1 MKKENIPE
9 IIRRMPKVEL
19 HLHLEG
25 AFTFEFLFD
34 LIKKYNE
41 DEVKSIDELKQ
52 KFIFKDF
59 QHFIEMWFW
68 KNKFFRTAE
77 DFEESTYQTIKNL
90 SLQNVIYAEV
100 FFSPWDFK
108 LSGLTVEAITEATIS
123 GIRKAESEYPIK
135 CGLIVDIVRDHGS
148 DTAMNRLNQITPYLN
163 KGIIG
168 LGLGGNESDFPASDF
183 RKVFREAR
191 KRGFRL
197 TAHAG
202 EAAGP
207 ESVWSALL
215 DLEAERIGHGVRAIE
230 DPRLVDYLVEKKIPL
245 EVCITSN
252 IKTKVF
258 PSIQNHPFN
267 TFFKKD
273 VKVTINSDDPPMF
286 GSDITNELELI
297 CSEYNYS
304 YNELEKLTSTAV
316 DVSFLSNNEKKNYSN
331 LIKSFWEERNIRL

>member
-9 IIRRMPKVEL
+9 IIKKMPKVEL

-25 AFTFEFLFD
+25 AFTFEFLFG

-52 KFIFKDF
+52 KFVFKDF

-68 KNKFFRTAE
+68 KNKFFRTVE

-90 SLQNVIYAEV
+90 SSQNVIYAEV
-100 FFSPWDFK
+100 FFSPWDFEP
-108 LSGLTVEAITEATIS
+108 SGLKVEAIAEATIS
-123 GIRKAESEYPIK
+123 GIRKAESEFPIN
-135 CGLIVDIVRDHGS
+135 CGLIVDIVRNHGS
-148 DTAMNRLNQITPYLN
+148 ATAMGRLNQITPFLN
-163 KGIIG
+163 KGVIG
-168 LGLGGNESDFPASDF
+168 LGLGGNERDFPASDF
-183 RKVFREAR
+183 KEIFREAK

-207 ESVWSALL
+207 ESVWSAVL

-230 DPRLVDYLVEKKIPL
+230 DQRLVDYLIDKKIPL

-252 IKTKVF
+252 IKTKVY
-258 PSIQNHPFN
+258 SSLNEHPFPDL
-267 TFFKKD
+267 FKKG
-273 VKVTINSDDPPMF
+273 VSVTINSDDPPMF
-286 GSDITNELELI
+286 GANITDELFLLNEKL
-297 CSEYNYS
+297 NYS
-304 YNELEKLTSTAV
+304 VNDLFLLTKNAVNASFLENSEKKKYHQLIDKYSTA
-316 DVSFLSNNEKKNYSN
+316 
-331 LIKSFWEERNIRL
+331 IQ

>member
-1 MKKENIPE
+1 MEKENILE
-9 IIRRMPKVEL
+9 IVKKMPKVEL

-25 AFTFEFLFD
+25 AFTFEFLFG
-34 LIKKYNE
+34 LIKKYN
-41 DEVKSIDELKQ
+41 DGEVKSIDELKQ
-52 KFIFKDF
+52 RFIFKDF

-90 SLQNVIYAEV
+90 SSQNVIYTEV

-108 LSGLTVEAITEATIS
+108 PSGLKVETIAEATIS
-123 GIRKAESEYPIK
+123 GIRRAEYEFPIK
-135 CGLIVDIVRDHGS
+135 CGLIVDIVRNHGS
-148 DTAMNRLNQITPYLN
+148 STAMNRLNQITPFLN

-168 LGLGGNESDFPASDF
+168 LGLGGNERDFPASDF
-183 RKVFREAR
+183 KEVFREAK
-191 KRGFRL
+191 KREFRL

-207 ESVWSALL
+207 ESVWSAIL

-230 DPRLVDYLVEKKIPL
+230 DQRLVDYLIEKKIPL

-258 PSIQNHPFN
+258 SSLHEHPFPDL
-267 TFFKKD
+267 FKKG
-273 VKVTINSDDPPMF
+273 VCVTINSDDPPMF
-286 GSDITNELELI
+286 GADITDELFLL
-297 CSEYNYS
+297 YNRLNYS
-304 YNELEKLTSTAV
+304 VNDLLFLTRSAV
-316 DVSFLSNNEKKNYSN
+316 NASFLDNSEKKKYHLLIDNYSTS
-331 LIKSFWEERNIRL
+331 IH

>member
-1 MKKENIPE
+1 LKKENIPE

-25 AFTFEFLFD
+25 AFTFEFLFG

-41 DEVKSIDELKQ
+41 HEVKSIDELKQ

-68 KNKFFRTAE
+68 KNKFFRNAD

-90 SLQNVIYAEV
+90 SSQNVIYAEV
-100 FFSPWDFK
+100 FFSPWDFEP
-108 LSGLTVEAITEATIS
+108 SGLKVETIAEATIS
-123 GIRKAESEYPIK
+123 GIRKAESEFPIK
-135 CGLIVDIVRDHGS
+135 CGLIVDIVRNHGS
-148 DTAMNRLNQITPYLN
+148 ATAMNRLNQITPYLN
-163 KGIIG
+163 RGIIG
-168 LGLGGNESDFPASDF
+168 LGLGGNERDFPATDF
-183 RKVFREAR
+183 KEVFREAK

-207 ESVWSALL
+207 ESVWSAIL
-215 DLEAERIGHGVRAIE
+215 DLETERIGHGVRAIE
-230 DPRLVDYLVEKKIPL
+230 DQRLVDYLVEKKIPL

-258 PSIQNHPFN
+258 QSFHEHPFPEL
-267 TFFKKD
+267 FKKE
-273 VKVTINSDDPPMF
+273 VIVTINSDDPPMF
-286 GSDITNELELI
+286 GSNITDEFLLL
-297 CSEYNYS
+297 YNDLNFS
-304 YNELEKLTSTAV
+304 LSDLFFLTRRAINS
-316 DVSFLSNNEKKNYSN
+316 SFLDNSDKKKYLLLIDNYPAS
-331 LIKSFWEERNIRL
+331 I